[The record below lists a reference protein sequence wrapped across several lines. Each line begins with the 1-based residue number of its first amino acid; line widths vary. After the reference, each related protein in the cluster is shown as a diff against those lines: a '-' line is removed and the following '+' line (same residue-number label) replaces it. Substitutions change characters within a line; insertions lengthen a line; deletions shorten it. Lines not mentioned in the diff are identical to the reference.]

1 MRLIA
6 LDIRSLHNVGAIF
19 RSADAFSVEKL
30 YLCGITGVPPRK
42 EISKTALGSEQRVVW
57 EYTQDVNLLVEELK
71 QNGFLIIALETG
83 DRSVSIISI
92 LRNLNIKVDEVG
104 NKKIVLIVGNEVEGI
119 STSVLDLCDSIVNI
133 PMTGDKK
140 SLNVSVA
147 TGIALFAIQTN
158 LS

>member
-57 EYTQDVNLLVEELK
+57 EYTQDVNLLEEE
-71 QNGFLIIALETG
+71 F
-83 DRSVSIISI
+83 
-92 LRNLNIKVDEVG
+92 
-104 NKKIVLIVGNEVEGI
+104 
-119 STSVLDLCDSIVNI
+119 
-133 PMTGDKK
+133 
-140 SLNVSVA
+140 
-147 TGIALFAIQTN
+147 
-158 LS
+158 

>member
-57 EYTQDVNLLVEELK
+57 EYSQDVNLLVEELK